1 MKKITLLLAI
11 VGYAFATTAQ
21 EKQDK
26 MEKEPIKKIE
36 VTGFA
41 EMEVVPD
48 ELYFSISLKEYFKDE
63 KNQKDKVTIDVLEKQ
78 LIASVAKA
86 GLLKEN
92 LSIGNISGYK
102 NWYGKKKPQ
111 LFLEGKQYILK
122 LNNLYKTDAILA
134 DVDERGVE
142 YVNISHV
149 EHSKIKD
156 LRKEIKIK
164 ALQAAKEKATYL
176 VESINE
182 KVGDVMEIQELD
194 DQYYSPQ
201 PMMANVRL
209 MKTMAADAAVDDS
222 SLEYQKIKLS
232 YKMRAVFRIK

>member
-11 VGYAFATTAQ
+11 IGYTFATTAQ
-21 EKQDK
+21 DKQDK

-63 KNQKDKVTIDVLEKQ
+63 KNQRDKVTIDILEKQ

-86 GLLKEN
+86 GLAKEN
-92 LSIGNISGYK
+92 LSIGNVSGYK

-164 ALQAAKEKATYL
+164 ALQAAKEKAIYL
-176 VESINE
+176 LESINE
-182 KVGDVMEIQELD
+182 KVGDVLEIAELD

-201 PMMANVRL
+201 PMMANVRM
-209 MKTMAADAAVDDS
+209 MKSMAADVAVEDS